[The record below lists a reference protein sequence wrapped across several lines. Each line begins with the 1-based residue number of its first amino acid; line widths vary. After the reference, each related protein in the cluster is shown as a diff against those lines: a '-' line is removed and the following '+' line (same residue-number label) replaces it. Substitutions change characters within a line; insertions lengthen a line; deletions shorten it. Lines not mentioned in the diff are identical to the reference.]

1 MLLKKLSMNW
11 KKWLKLLSFLVFL
24 TIVFLWL
31 KSDFWQVKKI
41 NCRLDNQDC
50 PADLFNK
57 AAEISLRK
65 NLIFFP
71 QAKVAK
77 EIQAF
82 YPQTSPVKI
91 KKIIFN
97 TLIFELSSRK
107 NILALGIEL
116 PFTDTA
122 SDSAEN
128 KEQEFVLENNFYLLD
143 KEGIVL
149 EKTEKQP
156 DLPLL
161 VVGENPN
168 LKIGDN
174 FIDSEIKKVI
184 EILYGLKTNLI
195 EAAIFRLRPNQGIEV
210 LLKNKVQ
217 VFFTGQKEIGL
228 QLDSLQL
235 IFNRAKIEG
244 KEIKKIDLRFD
255 KPVIN

>member
-1 MLLKKLSMNW
+1 MLLKKLLMNW
-11 KKWLKLLSFLVFL
+11 KKWLKLLFFLSFL

-31 KSDFWQVKKI
+31 RSDFWQVKKV

-57 AAEISLRK
+57 AAAISLRK
-65 NLIFFP
+65 NLVFFP
-71 QAKVAK
+71 RTKVAK
-77 EIQAF
+77 EIQTF
-82 YPQTSPVKI
+82 YPQAGPVKI

-97 TLIFELSSRK
+97 TLLFELSSRK

-122 SDSAEN
+122 TDSTE
-128 KEQEFVLENNFYLLD
+128 KKDQEILLENNFYLFD
-143 KEGIVL
+143 KEGVVL
-149 EKTEKQP
+149 EKTDKQP

-161 VVGENPN
+161 IVNNDPN
-168 LKIGDN
+168 LEIGN
-174 FIDSEIKKVI
+174 SFNEPEIKKVV

-210 LLKNKVQ
+210 LLKNKTQ
-217 VFFTGQKEIGL
+217 VFFTSQKEIGS

-235 IFNRAKIEG
+235 IFNRSKIEG